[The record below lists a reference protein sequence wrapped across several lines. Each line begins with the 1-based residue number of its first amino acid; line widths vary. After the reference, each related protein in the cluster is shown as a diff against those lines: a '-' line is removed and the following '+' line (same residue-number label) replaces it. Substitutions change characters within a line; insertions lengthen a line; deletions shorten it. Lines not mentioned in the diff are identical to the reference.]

1 MPMSRDEKIEKVQR
15 LLTAHKK
22 TKEALEAEPV
32 MREWHPG
39 TDIARKWTVITAAY
53 SGLEQTI
60 KYLLAEENNH
70 SIAELF
76 AFREGKKYVYRTH
89 DVARLFSRLTE
100 PTQDIVRDFYGRFQS
115 LHSYITVETVDE
127 FLNMVSGADGTGYE
141 RWRYTLIEEKELPR
155 NSPEGL
161 LAIWGVCVQIAEERA
176 WKKQLVRM
184 PDEELISKLWM
195 QLDHLVLNVS
205 IDRQN
210 AGEPFQDITHK
221 IRDWAWR
228 TGHPLNAF
236 AELLW
241 HFSRYEEHG
250 QDDVSEWLSDA
261 LTRWVMRVIT
271 SPAIAGAT
279 SLRTFVERAQGNT
292 PDGQGLRWDR
302 NTNRFEAVPWSME
315 SRHQDALPPEAV
327 VIGDPTEGGTPLRTL
342 WQAARRSGH
351 HVLENRGFDGPAN
364 EDPWFCTLEL
374 RAEDESGG
382 RPIVVLTIW
391 QKRSEDPSLF
401 SMVEQWPREAMDEH
415 VRRWIEV
422 ARGIGEMRAR

>member
-32 MREWHPG
+32 TRELHPG

-70 SIAELF
+70 SIAELI
-76 AFREGKKYVYRTH
+76 AFREGEKYVYRTH
-89 DVARLFSRLTE
+89 DGARLFSRLTE
-100 PTQDIVRDFYGRFQS
+100 PTQDVVRDFYGRFQS
-115 LHSYITVETVDE
+115 LHTYITVETVDE
-127 FLNMVSGADGTGYE
+127 FLNVVSGADGTGYE

-161 LAIWGVCVQIAEERA
+161 VAIWGVCVQIAEKRV
-176 WKKQLVRM
+176 WNKPLVM
-184 PDEELISKLWM
+184 PEEALKSELLMKLN
-195 QLDHLVLNVS
+195 HLGRKVS
-205 IDRQN
+205 RDRQD
-210 AGEPFQDITHK
+210 AGEPFQSIAHE
-221 IRDWAWR
+221 IRGWAWR

-236 AELLW
+236 AGVLW

-261 LTRWVMRVIT
+261 LTRWVRGVIA
-271 SPAIAGAT
+271 SPATAGAT
-279 SLRTFVERAQGNT
+279 SLRIFAERAQGNT

-302 NTNRFEAVPWSME
+302 NANRFEAVPWSME

-342 WQAARRSGH
+342 WQAVRRSGH

-364 EDPWFCTLEL
+364 EDSWFCTLEL
-374 RAEDESGG
+374 RAEGESGG
-382 RPIVVLTIW
+382 RPILTIW

-415 VRRWIEV
+415 LRRWIEV
-422 ARGIGEMRAR
+422 AQRIGEMRAR